1 MLKEKIVFP
10 STIENTDF
18 GSMVNSIN
26 YRTSSRKELDGVRSK
41 NLLSSLSSE
50 KVLKLQ
56 SDNNATIAIKILYDS
71 CMKEGKKIKI
81 FKNVFIISFYRYIIY
96 DKWIEYFMVFHFIQ
110 EIIEARKEAP
120 LQRLLQDEFGGWPVL
135 ESMAGI
141 GYKWNE
147 SSFDWQVRFHFK
159 FKVTG
164 RLYIYICIYIYIYV

>member
-1 MLKEKIVFP
+1 MDQKLVSMLKEKIVFP

-41 NLLSSLSSE
+41 NLLSSLSNE

-81 FKNVFIISFYRYIIY
+81 FKNVFIISFT
-96 DKWIEYFMVFHFIQ
+96 F
-110 EIIEARKEAP
+110 
-120 LQRLLQDEFGGWPVL
+120 LLIHYL
-135 ESMAGI
+135 
-141 GYKWNE
+141 
-147 SSFDWQVRFHFK
+147 
-159 FKVTG
+159 
-164 RLYIYICIYIYIYV
+164 